1 MKNTMAMSR
10 ANTLKVAALPAA
22 MGRDRNRRS
31 GTMGSAARSSQPT
44 KAAPSTIPAAS
55 AAAISGL
62 VQPRLLARISAQTMP
77 RALVAASSSPMGSRL
92 ARRGQRQHPGLGACQ
107 ARTVCT
113 HVSSSW
119 SVTGSD
125 TGLDGG

>member
-1 MKNTMAMSR
+1 MKNTMAISR

-62 VQPRLLARISAQTMP
+62 VQPRLLARIKAQTMP
-77 RALVAASSSPMGSRL
+77 SAPPAARQQPDGIEAG
-92 ARRGQRQHPGLGACQ
+92 ARPFGRRDPGQDQRDH
-107 ARTVCT
+107 
-113 HVSSSW
+113 
-119 SVTGSD
+119 D
-125 TGLDGG
+125 